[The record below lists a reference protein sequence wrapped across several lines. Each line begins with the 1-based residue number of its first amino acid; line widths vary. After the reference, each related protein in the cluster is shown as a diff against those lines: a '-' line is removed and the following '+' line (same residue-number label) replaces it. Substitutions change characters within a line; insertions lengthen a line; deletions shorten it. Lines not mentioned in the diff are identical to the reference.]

1 MTRIDEAQ
9 RLIEATPEAIFA
21 AMTEADALVRWLPPS
36 GMHGE
41 VLEFDPR
48 PGGLYRM
55 VLRYDDKT
63 TAGKSGGSTDEVSVR
78 YTDLVAGALVA
89 QEVDFISDDPQFAGT
104 MTMNWIIEDRPE
116 GALVII
122 RAHNVPEGIDAAD
135 HQEGL
140 RSSLENLARYVEDTP
155 TPTRP

>member
-1 MTRIDEAQ
+1 M
-9 RLIEATPEAIFA
+9 
-21 AMTEADALVRWLPPS
+21 
-36 GMHGE
+36 
-41 VLEFDPR
+41 LEFDPR
-48 PGGLYRM
+48 PGGHYRM

-63 TAGKSGGSTDEVSVR
+63 IAGKSGGSTDEVSVR

-122 RAHNVPEGIDAAD
+122 RAYNVPEGIGAAD

-140 RSSLENLARYVEDTP
+140 RSSLDNLARFVEG
-155 TPTRP
+155 